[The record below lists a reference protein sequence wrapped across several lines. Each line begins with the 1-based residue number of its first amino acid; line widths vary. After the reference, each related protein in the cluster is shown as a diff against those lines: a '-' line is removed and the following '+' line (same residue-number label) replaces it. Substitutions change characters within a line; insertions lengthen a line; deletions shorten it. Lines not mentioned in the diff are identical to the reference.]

1 MIRFVILGEIG
12 SGKSYMAKLFGFPV
26 FNADEQVSLLYKNN
40 RLIFK
45 KLIRILPK
53 HISQFPI
60 SKTELSEAIK
70 SDKRNLKK
78 IIKIV
83 HPAVRSKMKFFL
95 KKNKNKRAV
104 VLDIP
109 LYLENKIN
117 LPNDVLVFID
127 AEKRKIQSKIKKREN
142 YDPNLTSALRAVQLS
157 TDIKKK
163 YSDIIIK
170 NDFNKKNA
178 KKKIKT
184 LLKKILI

>member
-1 MIRFVILGEIG
+1 M
-12 SGKSYMAKLFGFPV
+12 KS
-26 FNADEQVSLLYKNN
+26 
-40 RLIFK
+40 
-45 KLIRILPK
+45 
-53 HISQFPI
+53 
-60 SKTELSEAIK
+60 
-70 SDKRNLKK
+70 
-78 IIKIV
+78 
-83 HPAVRSKMKFFL
+83 FL

-127 AEKRKIQSKIKKREN
+127 AEKRKIQSKIKKRVN